1 MIVVSSMGG
10 PGRAPTRPEGASLVA
25 SVDVEWS
32 KNYRVRNGNRPF
44 CYSVVYLAI
53 PSQHRPVDLARQ
65 PFAYTSVYVERDD
78 ETADLVRLADLDLR
92 VALADA
98 DRVAGH
104 QLSSDLAVLAAN
116 AAMGPAGVLAAREAW
131 HGRRDEPLPARRV
144 IDTRYDS
151 GHILKCQSRRLVDVC
166 TSLHLDVS
174 QPELRGISM
183 TALHREWL
191 QNRDDVARERISVLN
206 LRHSLSTALVAL
218 RTAGRGTWNGTLNVN
233 RLLRAQLEGTF
244 EWFGSPAFSRLV

>member
-1 MIVVSSMGG
+1 
-10 PGRAPTRPEGASLVA
+10 
-25 SVDVEWS
+25 VEWS

-53 PSQHRPVDLARQ
+53 PDGRRPADLARQ
-65 PFAYTSVYVERDD
+65 PFAYTSVYVEGDD
-78 ETADLVRLADLDLR
+78 ETAELVRLADLDLR
-92 VALADA
+92 VALVGADLM
-98 DRVAGH
+98 AGH

-116 AAMGPAGVLAAREAW
+116 ARTGPAGVIAAREAW
-131 HGRRDEPLPARRV
+131 RGRREEPVPARRV

-151 GHILKCQSRRLVDVC
+151 GHILRCRSRRLVDVC
-166 TSLHLDVS
+166 TSLDLDVS

-218 RTAGRGTWNGTLNVN
+218 RAAGRGRWDGTLNVN
-233 RLLRAQLEGTF
+233 RLLRAQLEGAF
-244 EWFGSPAFSRLV
+244 EWFGSPVFARLV

>member
-1 MIVVSSMGG
+1 VIVISSLGG
-10 PGRAPTRPEGASLVA
+10 PGCAPSCPEGASLVA

-44 CYSVVYLAI
+44 CYSVVYMAI
-53 PSQHRPVDLARQ
+53 PSRRRPIDLARQ
-65 PFAYTSVYVERDD
+65 PFAYTSVYVEDDD
-78 ETADLVRLADLDLR
+78 ETTELVRLADLDLR
-92 VALADA
+92 VALAGA

-116 AAMGPAGVLAAREAW
+116 AGLGPAGVLAAREAW
-131 HGRRDEPLPARRV
+131 RSRHDEPVPARHV

-151 GHILKCQSRRLVDVC
+151 SHILQCRSRRLVDVC
-166 TSLHLDVS
+166 TSLDLDVS
-174 QPELRGISM
+174 QPELRGVSM

-191 QNRDDVARERISVLN
+191 LNRDDVARERISVLN

-218 RTAGRGTWNGTLNVN
+218 RAARQGTWDGTLNVN
-233 RLLRAQLEGTF
+233 RLLLDQLEGAF
-244 EWFGSPAFSRLV
+244 EWFGSPAFARLV

>member
-1 MIVVSSMGG
+1 VIVVSSLGG
-10 PGRAPTRPEGASLVA
+10 AGQVPERPEGTSLVA

-44 CYSVVYLAI
+44 CYSVVYLAV
-53 PSQHRPVDLARQ
+53 PDGRRPVDLARQ
-65 PFAYTSVYVERDD
+65 PFAYTSAYVEGDH

-92 VALADA
+92 SALGAA

-116 AAMGPAGVLAAREAW
+116 AAAGPAGVLAAREAW
-131 HGRRDEPLPARRV
+131 RCRHDEPVPARRI

-151 GHILKCQSRRLVDVC
+151 SHILKCHSRRLVDVC
-166 TSLHLDVS
+166 TALDLDVS
-174 QPELRGISM
+174 QPELRGVSM

-191 QNRDDVARERISVLN
+191 LNRDDVARERISVLN

-218 RTAGRGTWNGTLNVN
+218 RAARRGTWAGTLNVN
-233 RLLRAQLEGTF
+233 RLLRDQLEGAF
-244 EWFGSPAFSRLV
+244 EWFGSPAFARLV